1 MNQTDQ
7 PDDSVDKLS
16 DRKIPQN
23 YFCDFSLNM
32 SADELVS
39 TNSYMVVYRFFA
51 DMGSEEIE
59 VLMTDDQNIET
70 HYGNQYLKD
79 HAQMFNNGE
88 DHREFGLNSSIIVLN
103 VSDSITK
110 VDVFT
115 RNIEDVSSGTFKI
128 GIYQNV
134 LPEIVPSLT
143 PSDSSNSNSSSS
155 KPNGGFTPTPDSTP
169 KTPKPQNPML

>member
-7 PDDSVDKLS
+7 PDDSVNKSLDHS
-16 DRKIPQN
+16 IPQN
-23 YFCDFSLNM
+23 YFCSFSLNM

-51 DMGSEEIE
+51 DMGSEELE

-103 VSDSITK
+103 VSDSVTK

-115 RNIEDVSSGTFKI
+115 RNLEDVSSGTFKI

-134 LPEIVPSLT
+134 LPEIVPSLS
-143 PSDSSNSNSSSS
+143 PSNSSNSNSSSS
-155 KPNGGFTPTPDSTP
+155 KPNGGFSPTPPDSTRP
-169 KTPKPQNPML
+169 